1 MKAAWFSAKS
11 GYHRPLTEKLPQ
23 GGSICKKKAIQ
34 SARFASASVYPAD
47 PWLKLEQD
55 SEQTRQWTQQQNRRT
70 SQWFDR
76 HAASLFAQCSVS
88 QPDDSYSCV
97 SEIEDGFIAR
107 KLYGDETCAVVRLD
121 PDFHETEV
129 LVDSTLVPGFIYNVI
144 PSPADSSILA
154 IYTQNPQQEKPEFLL
169 MDTRKQTVL
178 QRFARCFSGVWS
190 QQGDQFFFAELVPD
204 GQGGQLSHIQ
214 VWHLLSGKRTLLYQ
228 ETDSAVYSFVRTG
241 GDALFVQTYLT
252 YTQVKLTRISLST
265 GQIHLMNPGS
275 FHNVNFIGTDQG
287 LDYFTTDDQASR
299 GRIIACPTGQDFR
312 KANEV
317 VPQQDRILQSACL
330 VQGQLVCFYLNDGVC
345 ELCLIDPRH
354 NRSCPI
360 PLPDPYGTI
369 TLLSEI
375 PLNIRSG
382 SPFLFFQFQSFPF
395 PPCILRLSVTARKVE
410 PLQKIASHASFCVE
424 KVAIAARDTT
434 RLLAFLA
441 YDPQQGPV
449 ESMPAI
455 MYGYGGF
462 AVCNTP
468 IATNPVLHM
477 DIAEWVRQ
485 GGLYI
490 QCIVRGGG
498 EFGEQWHQQGI
509 GENKIHAMHDF
520 IDIAQ
525 ELIRRRPVPRRP
537 AIDSGRGDQRSG
549 SDCPR

>member
-1 MKAAWFSAKS
+1 MEMKPVPWS
-11 GYHRPLTEKLPQ
+11 GWILIFTK
-23 GGSICKKKAIQ
+23 
-34 SARFASASVYPAD
+34 
-47 PWLKLEQD
+47 
-55 SEQTRQWTQQQNRRT
+55 
-70 SQWFDR
+70 
-76 HAASLFAQCSVS
+76 
-88 QPDDSYSCV
+88 
-97 SEIEDGFIAR
+97 R
-107 KLYGDETCAVVRLD
+107 KCWW
-121 PDFHETEV
+121 
-129 LVDSTLVPGFIYNVI
+129 I
-144 PSPADSSILA
+144 PRWYRDSSTTL
-154 IYTQNPQQEKPEFLL
+154 FL
-169 MDTRKQTVL
+169 
-178 QRFARCFSGVWS
+178 
-190 QQGDQFFFAELVPD
+190 
-204 GQGGQLSHIQ
+204 
-214 VWHLLSGKRTLLYQ
+214 
-228 ETDSAVYSFVRTG
+228 
-241 GDALFVQTYLT
+241 
-252 YTQVKLTRISLST
+252 
-265 GQIHLMNPGS
+265 LMNPGS
-275 FHNVNFIGTDQG
+275 FHNVNFIGIDQG

-345 ELCLIDPRH
+345 ELYLIDPRH
-354 NRSCPI
+354 SRSCPI
-360 PLPDPYGTI
+360 PLPDPCGTI

-375 PLNIRSG
+375 PLSIRSG
-382 SPFLFFQFQSFPF
+382 SPFLFFQFQSFQF
-395 PPCILRLSVTARKVE
+395 PPCILRLSVAASKVE
-410 PLQKIASHASFCVE
+410 PLQKIASHTSFCVE

-477 DIAEWVRQ
+477 DIAEWVRR

-509 GENKIHAMHDF
+509 GENKIHAVHDF

-525 ELIRRRPVPRRP
+525 ELIRRRLCHPDRLAAVGG
-537 AIDSGRGDQRSG
+537 SGRRHSRDLSDQRSDLSGLHADSHPGRGGLRLLLAFRFQSHGKTG
-549 SDCPR
+549 SVTARPLAEKRPSEKIIPKAFWRYQGVSLRISFSMLTRLST